1 MPIAESHP
9 RARDAALRALQL
21 DDTLSDAHVSLAGI
35 IADHYWDWNEAER
48 HYKRALELAPNDAD
62 VLRSYSFYLGSMGR
76 ADEAL
81 PFAERAAILDPV
93 SPLVQM
99 NVGLHSLLCRPLR

>member
-1 MPIAESHP
+1 MPITESHP
-9 RARDAALRALQL
+9 LARDAALKALQL

-35 IADHYWDWNEAER
+35 IADHYWDWKEAER
-48 HYKRALELAPNDAD
+48 HYARALELAPNDAN

-93 SPLVQM
+93 SPLVQHERR
-99 NVGLHSLLCRPLR
+99 VHSQLCRPLR